1 MGKTVARHIRAAL
14 TMILG
19 RPPTQEDLDGN
30 NNQIET
36 SGSGSNSVKP
46 EANSDNDVQI
56 IELEEKV
63 KEIIDIL
70 DDNENDP
77 KAKSTNN
84 NGQALDDKKKIKNL
98 TDFGQ
103 SRTISKFLDVRLGK
117 EPAWINANFR

>member
-1 MGKTVARHIRAAL
+1 M
-14 TMILG
+14 MLG

-36 SGSGSNSVKP
+36 SGSGTNSVKP
-46 EANSDNDVQI
+46 DANSDNDVQI

-70 DDNENDP
+70 DDNENDLD
-77 KAKSTNN
+77 AKNTNN
-84 NGQALDDKKKIKNL
+84 NDQASDDKKKIKNL
-98 TDFGQ
+98 TDSGQ